1 MKSFSSFGPSFLSS
15 SFSVFS
21 NLSITVT
28 HTSQLSFVI
37 GFFAEHTTTQNK
49 QSSAASELKYIVVQL
64 FSYREQEY
72 YLFRLHE
79 VSSEWI
85 TSMELSATIHRRTGT
100 EDESI
105 DKEDILDVLTVKLC
119 TKNQSI
125 RLFRPLE
132 N

>member
-1 MKSFSSFGPSFLSS
+1 MPISPSTVQYKRDSLRNSSYW
-15 SFSVFS
+15 
-21 NLSITVT
+21 
-28 HTSQLSFVI
+28 Q
-37 GFFAEHTTTQNK
+37 K
-49 QSSAASELKYIVVQL
+49 
-64 FSYREQEY
+64 
-72 YLFRLHE
+72 
-79 VSSEWI
+79 
-85 TSMELSATIHRRTGT
+85 TGT

>member
-1 MKSFSSFGPSFLSS
+1 MYMNIFL
-15 SFSVFS
+15 VK
-21 NLSITVT
+21 LP
-28 HTSQLSFVI
+28 SQLSFVI

-85 TSMELSATIHRRTGT
+85 TSMELSATIHRRKQTWNRKHMYICRNLIGY
-100 EDESI
+100 D
-105 DKEDILDVLTVKLC
+105 
-119 TKNQSI
+119 
-125 RLFRPLE
+125 
-132 N
+132 